1 MRILNKDVSI
11 EETKD
16 NKKIMRISKNEKSIY
31 IGSKYNMKKEID
43 NFLNDIK
50 DIKNNSIF
58 VIIGFA
64 TGEHLK
70 KLREEYS
77 KNSIFVLEPNEVIKK
92 YAESLKW
99 VNLDKNIKIFNL
111 NSSEIKKYINEFNV
125 DNININVF
133 ANYSKIY
140 SEELKKFLEELK
152 TYCINL
158 KGNRTTKILFE
169 RIWFETLMKN
179 IPYIVES
186 IPANIYKNSYEG
198 KPAIIV
204 SAGPSLEKNIDNL
217 NGYENEFLIL
227 TGARTLKGLL
237 DRNIKPDIIAV
248 LDPGEKMYKM
258 VEDYI
263 KTEEIPLFFYE
274 GTNADVVK
282 NHKGTKI
289 LSRYSHS
296 YSKFIEEVTQM
307 PIIEGNGGGSVAHYM
322 TLHALYMG
330 CNPIIFIGQDL
341 AYESEKKYSDFA
353 RIKGEV
359 IEEIKNENDVYVT
372 GINDTLVRSDIY
384 LDAFRTGFENIINR
398 FPNIDFIN
406 ATEGGARIHGA
417 IEMSLKDALKQYKQQ
432 IKKDFCPEYTVNI
445 KKNIKRELLN
455 IKNECKLLK
464 NLLKEIMRKM
474 DSIEYENNE
483 IIEMEQ
489 KADIHINNIKIFE
502 ILFYPVFYDVLS
514 KKTNAFKIEENNIKY
529 ELEERIFIYKS
540 IIRIIEYALP
550 QVQRVLDILN

>member
-1 MRILNKDVSI
+1 MRILNKYVSI

-140 SEELKKFLEELK
+140 SEELKIFLEELK

-341 AYESEKKYSDFA
+341 AYESQKKYSDFA

>member
-1 MRILNKDVSI
+1 M
-11 EETKD
+11 
-16 NKKIMRISKNEKSIY
+16 
-31 IGSKYNMKKEID
+31 
-43 NFLNDIK
+43 
-50 DIKNNSIF
+50 
-58 VIIGFA
+58 
-64 TGEHLK
+64 
-70 KLREEYS
+70 REEYS
-77 KNSIFVLEPNEVIKK
+77 KNSILVLEPNEVIKK

-99 VNLDKNIKIFNL
+99 VKLDKNIKIFNL

-140 SEELKKFLEELK
+140 SEELKIFLEELK

-169 RIWFETLMKN
+169 RIWFETLMEN
-179 IPYIVES
+179 IPYIVQS
-186 IPANIYKNSYEG
+186 IPANIYKNAYEG

-217 NGYENEFLIL
+217 NGYESEFLIL

-263 KTEEIPLFFYE
+263 KTQEIPLFFYE

-296 YSKFIEEVTQM
+296 YSKFIEKVTQM

-322 TLHALYMG
+322 TLHAVYMG

-445 KKNIKRELLN
+445 QENIKRELLN

-464 NLLKEIMRKM
+464 KLLKEIMKKI

-483 IIEMEQ
+483 VMEMEQ

-540 IIRIIEYALP
+540 IIGIIEYALP

>member
-140 SEELKKFLEELK
+140 SEELKIFLEELK

-445 KKNIKRELLN
+445 KENIKRELLN

-502 ILFYPVFYDVLS
+502 ILFYPVFYDVIS

-540 IIRIIEYALP
+540 IIRIIEYGLP

>member
-140 SEELKKFLEELK
+140 SEELKIFLEELK

>member
-1 MRILNKDVSI
+1 MRILNKDISI

-43 NFLNDIK
+43 NFLNNIK

-77 KNSIFVLEPNEVIKK
+77 KNSILVLEPNEVIKK

-99 VNLDKNIKIFNL
+99 VKLDKNIKIFNL

-140 SEELKKFLEELK
+140 SEELKIFLEELK

-169 RIWFETLMKN
+169 RIWFETLMEN
-179 IPYIVES
+179 IPYIVQS
-186 IPANIYKNSYEG
+186 IPANIYKNAYEG

-217 NGYENEFLIL
+217 NGYESEFLIL

-263 KTEEIPLFFYE
+263 KTQEIPLFFYE

-296 YSKFIEEVTQM
+296 YSKFIEKVTQM

-322 TLHALYMG
+322 TLHAVYMG

-445 KKNIKRELLN
+445 QENIKRELLN

-464 NLLKEIMRKM
+464 KLLKEIMKKI

-483 IIEMEQ
+483 VMEMEQ

-540 IIRIIEYALP
+540 IIGIIEYALP

>member
-1 MRILNKDVSI
+1 MRILNKDISI

-31 IGSKYNMKKEID
+31 IGSKYNMRKEID

-77 KNSIFVLEPNEVIKK
+77 KNSILVLEPNEVIKK

-99 VNLDKNIKIFNL
+99 VKLDKNIKIFNL

-140 SEELKKFLEELK
+140 SEELKIFLEELK

-169 RIWFETLMKN
+169 RIWFETLMEN

-186 IPANIYKNSYEG
+186 IPANIYKNAYEG

-217 NGYENEFLIL
+217 NGYESEFLIL

-237 DRNIKPDIIAV
+237 DRNIRPDIIAV

-258 VEDYI
+258 VADYI

-296 YSKFIEEVTQM
+296 YSKFIEKVTQM

-445 KKNIKRELLN
+445 QENIKRELLN

-464 NLLKEIMRKM
+464 NLLKEIMRKI
-474 DSIEYENNE
+474 DSVEYENNE
-483 IIEMEQ
+483 IMEMEQ
-489 KADIHINNIKIFE
+489 KANIYINNIKIFE

-540 IIRIIEYALP
+540 IMGIIEYALP

>member
-16 NKKIMRISKNEKSIY
+16 NKKIMSISKNEKSIY